1 MGNGTRSQ
9 FCFQYALHPLSADS
23 KEWKLTTE
31 FLKKFTTLETQ
42 FHTLLP
48 STTVR
53 SQFEDF
59 LMERYDYVKDLNE
72 MDFMQYIIN
81 VEKGSPYDDFVCLC
95 QMIAVIPAT
104 SVDCERG
111 FSNLGRIKTN
121 LRNRMRE
128 HLEPLMRISTTK
140 MDALTLREVHGL
152 NLIKLWRRRKDRR
165 LGGKGDTSLDGHHQ

>member
-1 MGNGTRSQ
+1 
-9 FCFQYALHPLSADS
+9 
-23 KEWKLTTE
+23 
-31 FLKKFTTLETQ
+31 
-42 FHTLLP
+42 
-48 STTVR
+48 
-53 SQFEDF
+53 
-59 LMERYDYVKDLNE
+59 

-81 VEKGSPYDDFVCLC
+81 VKKGSPYDDFVCLC

-111 FSNLGRIKTN
+111 FSNLSRIKTN

-152 NLIKLWRRRKDRR
+152 NLIKLWRGRKDRR
-165 LGGKGDTSLDGHHQ
+165 LGGKGETSLDGHRQ